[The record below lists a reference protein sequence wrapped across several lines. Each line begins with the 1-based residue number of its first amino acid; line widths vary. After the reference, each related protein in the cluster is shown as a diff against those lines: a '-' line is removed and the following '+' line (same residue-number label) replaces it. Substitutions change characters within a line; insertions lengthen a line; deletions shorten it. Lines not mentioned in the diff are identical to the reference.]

1 MASADEQYSDDSLHR
16 ILTECRTIAMVGA
29 SDDPARDS
37 HGVMRYLQQNGY
49 RVIPVNPTIAGDEL
63 LGEVAYSALADI
75 PHSFDLVDVFRK
87 VEAVPGIVDEV
98 LSLRE
103 EKEIQ
108 VLWLQLGIADT
119 EAAERARAGDITVV
133 MNRCLKI
140 EHSRLMRRS

>member
-1 MASADEQYSDDSLHR
+1 MASVDEQYSDDSLR
-16 ILTECRTIAMVGA
+16 RLLTECRTIAMVGA

-98 LSLRE
+98 IALRK
-103 EKEIQ
+103 EKGIQ
-108 VLWLQLGIADT
+108 ALWLQLRIADT
-119 EAAERARAGDITVV
+119 KAAERAHAAGITVV
-133 MNRCLKI
+133 MNRCIKI
-140 EHSRLMRRS
+140 EHGRLMRRS